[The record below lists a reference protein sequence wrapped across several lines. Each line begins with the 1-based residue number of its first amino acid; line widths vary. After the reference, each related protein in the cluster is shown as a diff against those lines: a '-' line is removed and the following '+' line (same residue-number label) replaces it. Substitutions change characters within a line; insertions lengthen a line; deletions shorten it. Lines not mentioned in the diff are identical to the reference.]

1 MYLILT
7 FFIKLLSFLNF
18 TIDRWLIDL
27 ALDLRIDGIKC
38 LLEYKGGI
46 MAFLQPCDALQL
58 CERILEVSA
67 VYSPLTPVVYDN
79 YLLAIVVEK
88 VIIVHHGK

>member
-1 MYLILT
+1 
-7 FFIKLLSFLNF
+7 
-18 TIDRWLIDL
+18 
-27 ALDLRIDGIKC
+27 
-38 LLEYKGGI
+38 